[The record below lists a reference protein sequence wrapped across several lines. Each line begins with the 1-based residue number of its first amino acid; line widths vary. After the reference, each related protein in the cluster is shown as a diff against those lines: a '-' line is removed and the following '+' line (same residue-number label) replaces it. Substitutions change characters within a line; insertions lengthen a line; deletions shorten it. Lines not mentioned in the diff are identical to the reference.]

1 MYKSSFLLLFCLA
14 IIFSNMAQEKFTNT
28 IKFEETMRSPKASL
42 KDVSW
47 ISGYWR
53 GEAFGGITEEVWTD
67 PLGNSMMFSFKLV
80 VAGKITFYELG
91 GITEINNTLLMQLK
105 HFNSDFKG
113 WEEKNETVDFPLV
126 KIEKNKVYF
135 DQLTFE
141 KISEE
146 EINVYVVIEN
156 EDGSSEEVKFNYKRF
171 K

>member
-80 VAGKITFYELG
+80 VDGKITFYELG

>member
-28 IKFEETMRSPKASL
+28 IKFEETMRSPEASL

-80 VAGKITFYELG
+80 VDGKITFYELG

-105 HFNSDFKG
+105 HFNADFKG

-126 KIEKNKVYF
+126 KIEGTKVFF

-141 KISEE
+141 KISKD

>member
-1 MYKSSFLLLFCLA
+1 MYKSSLILLFCLA
-14 IIFSNMAQEKFTNT
+14 ITFSNLAQEKFVNT
-28 IKFEETMRSPKASL
+28 LKFEESMTSPQASL

-53 GEAFGGITEEVWTD
+53 GVAFGGIAEEVWTD

-80 VAGKITFYELG
+80 VDGKITFYELG